1 MNEQKS
7 GDILLEV
14 KGLKKYFP
22 ITGGVIPRT
31 VGNLKAVDG
40 ISLHIKQGETLGIVG
55 ESGCGK
61 TTLGRVI
68 LRLIDLT
75 EGEVIFNKKDISHY
89 STREFRRMRRYMQII
104 FQDPFASLHP
114 RMTVGSLI
122 SEPMKIHGFGN
133 RHERK
138 ERVKEL
144 IKVVGLDPYHLS
156 KYPHEFSGGQ
166 QQRIGIAR
174 ALAPSPDLII
184 CDEPVS
190 ALDVSIR
197 SQILNLLDDLQ
208 KKFNLTYMFIS
219 HDLAIIRH
227 ISDRVGVM
235 YLGKLVELATGDELF
250 NNPLHPYTEALFS
263 AIPVLDPKLRRE
275 KIVLSGEVPSPV
287 DIPAGCRFHGRCR
300 HRKEVCTQNEPEFK
314 NIGNS
319 HFVRCYLHDR
329 SESCPSK

>member
-1 MNEQKS
+1 MNEPKS

-14 KGLKKYFP
+14 KELKKYFP
-22 ITGGVIPRT
+22 ITGGVVPRV

-68 LRLIDLT
+68 LRLVDLT
-75 EGEVIFNKKDISHY
+75 EGEVIFNKKNISHY
-89 STREFRRMRRYMQII
+89 STRDFRRMRRHMQII

-122 SEPMKIHGFGN
+122 SEPMKIHGLGN
-133 RHERK
+133 RQERK
-138 ERVKEL
+138 ERVHEL
-144 IKVVGLDPYHLS
+144 IQIVGLDPYHLS

-219 HDLAIIRH
+219 HDLAVIRH

-235 YLGKLVELATGDELF
+235 YLGNLVEMASGDELF

-300 HRKEVCTQNEPEFK
+300 YRMDVCTQKEPELE

-329 SESCPSK
+329 AETT

>member
-7 GDILLEV
+7 ILLEV

-22 ITGGVIPRT
+22 ITGGVIPRV

-40 ISLHIKQGETLGIVG
+40 ISLQVKQGETLGIVG

-75 EGEVIFNKKDISHY
+75 EGQVIFNKKDISHY
-89 STREFRRMRRYMQII
+89 SARSFRKMRRHMQII
-104 FQDPFASLHP
+104 FQDPYASLHP

-122 SEPMKIHGFGN
+122 GEPMRIHGLGN
-133 RHERK
+133 RQERQK
-138 ERVKEL
+138 RVREL
-144 IKVVGLDPYHLS
+144 IEIVGLDPYHLS

-174 ALAPSPDLII
+174 ALAARPDFII

-197 SQILNLLDDLQ
+197 SQILNLLNDLQ

-219 HDLAIIRH
+219 HDLAVVRH

-235 YLGKLVELATGDELF
+235 YLGKLVELATSDELF
-250 NNPLHPYTEALFS
+250 NNPLHPYTNALFS

-300 HRKEVCTQNEPEFK
+300 DRMKICTQTEPELN
-314 NIGNS
+314 NIGNK

-329 SESCPSK
+329 SEVS

>member
-1 MNEQKS
+1 MNEHKS

-14 KGLKKYFP
+14 KELKKYFP
-22 ITGGVIPRT
+22 ITGGVVPRV

-104 FQDPFASLHP
+104 FQDPFASFHP

-122 SEPMKIHGFGN
+122 SEPMKIHGLGN

-138 ERVKEL
+138 ERVHEL
-144 IKVVGLDPYHLS
+144 IKIVGLDPYHLS

-219 HDLAIIRH
+219 HDLAVIRH

-235 YLGKLVELATGDELF
+235 YLGKLVELATVDELF

-263 AIPVLDPKLRRE
+263 AIPVLNPKLRRE
-275 KIVLSGEVPSPV
+275 KIVLSGEVPSPI

-300 HRKEVCTQNEPEFK
+300 HRMEVCTQKEPEFK

-329 SESCPSK
+329 AEAS